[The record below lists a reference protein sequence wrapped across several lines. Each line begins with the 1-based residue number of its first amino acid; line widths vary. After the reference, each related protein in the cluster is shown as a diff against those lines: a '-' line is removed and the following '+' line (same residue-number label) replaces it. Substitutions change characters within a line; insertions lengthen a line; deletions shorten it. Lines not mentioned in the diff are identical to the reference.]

1 MIIVIRQ
8 YYGCEDHTF
17 ATDLMGTYESEA
29 DARSAIADQLARF
42 KAEWE
47 EEGGEDYECDADED
61 TLYDGGYWNHDGA
74 YKWIVFDTDKPREVW
89 Y

>member
-1 MIIVIRQ
+1 MIVVIRQ
-8 YYGCEDHTF
+8 FYGCEDQSF
-17 ATDLMGTYESEA
+17 ATALMGTYESEA
-29 DARSAIADQLARF
+29 DAREAIADQLARF

-47 EEGGEDYECDADED
+47 EEGGEGYECDATEDE
-61 TLYDGGYWNHDGA
+61 LYDGGRWDHTGA

>member
-8 YYGCEDHTF
+8 YVSSCDGAC
-17 ATDLMGTYESEA
+17 ATALMGTYESE
-29 DARSAIADQLARF
+29 DAAREAIAEQLAQY
-42 KAEWE
+42 KEVWE
-47 EEGGEDYECDADED
+47 DENEIECDSYED
-61 TLYDGGYWNHDGA
+61 TLFEGTNLDHDGA